1 MEVEFLLE
9 NITPYTGSLLRVLS
23 PHSQIPVLSSVLV
36 EATEK
41 GLSFS
46 VTDLEFGTQHI
57 IPAKIEKEGGVL
69 VPGKQFLEVLS
80 SLAQGKATLS
90 QEKDTIKLQT
100 QKNKFTF
107 QCLPKDE
114 FPKLYEDTGKLVLK
128 QEKKSF
134 DETFSRLIFA
144 VSQDEARPH
153 LTGVCVKVKNQQ
165 VEYVATDGYR
175 LSLVR
180 TKGQE
185 EVEAIGEGI
194 ILSPRLITEGLSIKE
209 TGEIKLYI
217 NEENNQAI
225 LQISGTTLVG
235 RLIEGVYPDYERV
248 LPKNL
253 SIDVEVDSQEFS
265 KSLKTVSVFARENAN
280 VVNLRFEQGTLYL
293 GASSGTLGDAEVSLD
308 TKQAG
313 DDVTISFNIK
323 FLLDLLRVFE
333 DKGVR
338 IRLNSSTEPA
348 LFEPLT
354 DKGFLHV
361 IMPVRVQD

>member
-36 EATEK
+36 ETSEK

-46 VTDLEFGTQHI
+46 VTDLEFGTQQE
-57 IPAKIEKEGGVL
+57 IPAKVGKEGGVL
-69 VPGKQFLEVLS
+69 VPGKQFLEVLT
-80 SLAQGKATLS
+80 SLAQGKATLT

-114 FPKLYEDTGKLVLK
+114 FPKLYEDTGRLVLK
-128 QEKKSF
+128 QDKKRF
-134 DETFSRLIFA
+134 DETFSKLIFA
-144 VSQDEARPH
+144 VSQDESRPH
-153 LTGVCVKVKNQQ
+153 LTGVCVKTKDQ
-165 VEYVATDGYR
+165 VTEYVATDGYR
-175 LSLVR
+175 LSLVK
-180 TKGQE
+180 TKGQGD
-185 EVEAIGEGI
+185 EAVGEGI
-194 ILSPRLITEGLSIKE
+194 ILSSRLITEGLSIKE
-209 TGEIKLYI
+209 DGEVQLYV
-217 NEENNQAI
+217 NEESNQAI

-235 RLIEGVYPDYERV
+235 RLIEGVYPDYEKV
-248 LPKNL
+248 LPRNL
-253 SIDVEVDSQEFS
+253 SVDVEVDSQELS
-265 KSLKTVSVFARENAN
+265 KSLKTISVFARENAN
-280 VVNLRFEQGTLYL
+280 VVNLRFEQNSLFL
-293 GASSGTLGDAEVSLD
+293 GASSGTLGEAEVSLD

-323 FLLDLLRVFE
+323 FLLDLLRVFG
-333 DKGVR
+333 DKDVR

-348 LFEPLT
+348 LFEPT
-354 DKGFLHV
+354 VQDGFLHV